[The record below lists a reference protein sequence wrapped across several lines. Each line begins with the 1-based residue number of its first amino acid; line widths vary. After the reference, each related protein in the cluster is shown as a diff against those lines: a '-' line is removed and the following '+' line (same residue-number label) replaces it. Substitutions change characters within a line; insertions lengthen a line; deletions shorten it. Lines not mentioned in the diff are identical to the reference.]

1 VVIGGAISDTA
12 TLSGGAN
19 VPQGTITFNLY
30 APSDASCLA
39 APVFTSVVPIGGTG
53 SYSSA
58 AFTSAALGT
67 YHWIANYSGD
77 ANNAPTANACN
88 AANESVLV
96 TSTAGA
102 VTSVPTLSEWAMIM
116 LAALLAIVGFV
127 AMRRR
132 PR

>member
-1 VVIGGAISDTA
+1 VLGRAISDTA
-12 TLSGGAN
+12 TLSGSNGAI
-19 VPQGTITFNLY
+19 GTITFNLY

-39 APVFTSVVPIGGTG
+39 APVFTSEVAIEGNG
-53 SYSSA
+53 SYSST

-102 VTSVPTLSEWAMIM
+102 VTSVPTLSEWAIIM
-116 LAALLAIVGFV
+116 LAALLAIVGFA

-132 PR
+132 AR